1 MAKSK
6 KSSVQTVST
15 YHIHTGQDYKT
26 GVMAEINGE
35 ALSPVANPAST
46 VEGPVTA
53 LLEASDGEEGRRRM

>member
-6 KSSVQTVST
+6 KSSVQTVSA
-15 YHIHTGQDYKT
+15 YYIRTGQDYMR

-35 ALSPVANPAST
+35 ALSPVADPAST

-53 LLEASDGEEGRRRM
+53 LLGAGDGEEGWRRM